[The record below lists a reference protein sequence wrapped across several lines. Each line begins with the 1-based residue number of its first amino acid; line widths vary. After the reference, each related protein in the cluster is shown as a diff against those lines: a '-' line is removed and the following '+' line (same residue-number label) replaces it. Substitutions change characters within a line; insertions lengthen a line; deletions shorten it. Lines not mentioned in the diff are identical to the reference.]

1 MIHPAKHQHR
11 QSVFQN
17 AVQNGPQPKSL
28 NGDVS
33 ISRMFR
39 LLCRENQA
47 TQRTAPLI
55 ASVLRFHFRSR
66 SQFSGGVDAS
76 EADGCA
82 YEGTR

>member
-1 MIHPAKHQHR
+1 
-11 QSVFQN
+11 VFQN

-47 TQRTAPLI
+47 IQRT
-55 ASVLRFHFRSR
+55 SR
-66 SQFSGGVDAS
+66 
-76 EADGCA
+76 
-82 YEGTR
+82 

>member
-39 LLCRENQA
+39 LLFRENQA
-47 TQRTAPLI
+47 MQRT
-55 ASVLRFHFRSR
+55 SR
-66 SQFSGGVDAS
+66 
-76 EADGCA
+76 
-82 YEGTR
+82 